1 MTIVFTS
8 LSSYNQK
15 EKVVDEINLNLLY
28 AMIAPL
34 VLFLLVYVLFIRHER
49 EVVFKGI
56 MCFFVG
62 MLTVLPAAS
71 FENYFIPEGL
81 PTNIWGTM
89 ISNFLFVG
97 FIEEFL
103 KLVVGYYAVKQLAKV
118 NLNANTFLFL
128 LFAAGIGFSFMENII
143 YVYNSGL
150 ETALLRSFSSIPMHG
165 ATAIVIGYF
174 GYLEV
179 VGKTRYG
186 WLKGLVLAVVMHGLY
201 NTYAV
206 ELNYSFWFYGI
217 FVISFFYL
225 LIATILLFLNRRG
238 KEVENLA
245 VSDEPFIV
253 NELK

>member
-1 MTIVFTS
+1 M
-8 LSSYNQK
+8 
-15 EKVVDEINLNLLY
+15 INMNLLY
-28 AMIAPL
+28 GMIAPL
-34 VLFLLVYVLFIRHER
+34 FLFFLVYVLFIRHEK
-49 EVVFKGI
+49 EVIFKGV
-56 MCFFVG
+56 MCFFIG

-81 PTNIWGTM
+81 PSNIWGTV

-103 KLVVGYYAVKQLAKV
+103 KLVVGYYAVKKLTQANV
-118 NLNANTFLFL
+118 NANTFLFL
-128 LFAAGIGFSFMENII
+128 LFGAGIGFSFMENII

-165 ATAIVIGYF
+165 ATAVVIGYF

-179 VGKTRYG
+179 SGKMNGG
-186 WLKGLVLAVVMHGLY
+186 WLKGLGMAVILHGAY

-225 LIATILLFLNRRG
+225 LGATILLFLNRRG
-238 KEVENLA
+238 KDNPPNKNA
-245 VSDEPFIV
+245 DEQIV
-253 NELK
+253 VN